1 MLRWVKPFRVGMH
14 MEPGFPSDKRTLS
27 ILFNHTIAFLL
38 YVGSAFIG
46 YELVL
51 DSSGVSLIWPPAGV
65 GIALVLMRGLSRLP
79 VIFAGAVVVY
89 LLAGGGFPGALV
101 TASGYT
107 LAAALTA
114 LTLNRFM
121 GFRVNLATLKDACA
135 FTVVAVVLLPLV
147 SALAGALTLCCLE
160 SVGTESFAV
169 LLGKHWIGDVVG
181 ILVFAPFLMLWSHG
195 TGIPWRSRSRR
206 SLEALAWLLAVLVL
220 AVPVF
225 RHWAPMDT
233 LRYPLELALFPAMVW
248 AAIRFG
254 QKGTAA
260 GILIISLIAIRELAV
275 ASGSGLS
282 QPPGFLWAFVG
293 VLALTGL
300 FLAAAWTEFRTR
312 EDALTINDERL
323 RAFVH
328 ALPDLALVFQENG
341 LCSEIFAPQKSPFRI
356 QSHKFKGQQLESIYP
371 VDLARKFRE
380 TIADVLRTGEL
391 EVVRYALSVDGEDRT
406 FEGRFAPIEAVR
418 NEPPSVILVSYD
430 LTENQVIRRDLQRR
444 DVMLKALTEAEAIL
458 LKETVFHRGIRQA
471 IQRVGRGLSLDL
483 VQIYQIHAGNGG
495 GAYMQ
500 CTHEWIRE
508 SPLDV
513 QAPSLSPEDLKA
525 VFPRWEAFLEGGEL
539 WELQFSK
546 ADERGRAFLS
556 TFGMRSMT
564 LAGLY
569 PKAGMGGVIVY
580 GSALEQAESD
590 GISHSVMRS
599 ITDSLRGYMES
610 QLDKEQFNVAK
621 EAAIAADQAKS
632 EFLAIMSHEI
642 RTPMNAIIGFSDLLR
657 QTKVTGQQ
665 AEYVDIISRSG
676 KDLLELINN
685 ILDFSK
691 LESNSVDLEE
701 TRFNLETSFIEV
713 MEMVLFRAREKGLP
727 LEFSGNDDIKAL
739 FWGDPLRLRQ
749 ILINLL
755 TNAIKFTESGFVR
768 MEVET
773 LEREPDS
780 MTFEIRVIDTGIGI
794 PAEHRAD
801 LFKAFRQV
809 DSSTTREYG
818 GTGLGLTIVQR
829 LVDKMGG
836 RISLTSTVGR
846 GSTFSVVLRLR
857 KGDGGTGSADEAT
870 CAGRIDADFARRHP
884 LNILVAED
892 DAVNARLICEV
903 LKRLGYEP
911 EVVDDGFKA
920 LAVLAELRHDLVLMD
935 MQMSRLDGLEA
946 TRRIRAGEC
955 GKAVQ
960 ALPIVALTALA
971 LEEERERIEA
981 AGVDHYLSKP
991 IRVKALMEI
1000 LEAVSGAAGKA

>member
-1 MLRWVKPFRVGMH
+1 
-14 MEPGFPSDKRTLS
+14 
-27 ILFNHTIAFLL
+27 
-38 YVGSAFIG
+38 
-46 YELVL
+46 
-51 DSSGVSLIWPPAGV
+51 
-65 GIALVLMRGLSRLP
+65 
-79 VIFAGAVVVY
+79 
-89 LLAGGGFPGALV
+89 
-101 TASGYT
+101 
-107 LAAALTA
+107 
-114 LTLNRFM
+114 
-121 GFRVNLATLKDACA
+121 
-135 FTVVAVVLLPLV
+135 
-147 SALAGALTLCCLE
+147 
-160 SVGTESFAV
+160 
-169 LLGKHWIGDVVG
+169 
-181 ILVFAPFLMLWSHG
+181 
-195 TGIPWRSRSRR
+195 
-206 SLEALAWLLAVLVL
+206 
-220 AVPVF
+220 
-225 RHWAPMDT
+225 
-233 LRYPLELALFPAMVW
+233 
-248 AAIRFG
+248 
-254 QKGTAA
+254 
-260 GILIISLIAIRELAV
+260 
-275 ASGSGLS
+275 
-282 QPPGFLWAFVG
+282 
-293 VLALTGL
+293 
-300 FLAAAWTEFRTR
+300 
-312 EDALTINDERL
+312 
-323 RAFVH
+323 
-328 ALPDLALVFQENG
+328 
-341 LCSEIFAPQKSPFRI
+341 
-356 QSHKFKGQQLESIYP
+356 
-371 VDLARKFRE
+371 
-380 TIADVLRTGEL
+380 
-391 EVVRYALSVDGEDRT
+391 
-406 FEGRFAPIEAVR
+406 
-418 NEPPSVILVSYD
+418 
-430 LTENQVIRRDLQRR
+430 
-444 DVMLKALTEAEAIL
+444 
-458 LKETVFHRGIRQA
+458 
-471 IQRVGRGLSLDL
+471 
-483 VQIYQIHAGNGG
+483 
-495 GAYMQ
+495 
-500 CTHEWIRE
+500 
-508 SPLDV
+508 
-513 QAPSLSPEDLKA
+513 
-525 VFPRWEAFLEGGEL
+525 
-539 WELQFSK
+539 
-546 ADERGRAFLS
+546 
-556 TFGMRSMT
+556 
-564 LAGLY
+564 
-569 PKAGMGGVIVY
+569 
-580 GSALEQAESD
+580 
-590 GISHSVMRS
+590 
-599 ITDSLRGYMES
+599 
-610 QLDKEQFNVAK
+610 
-621 EAAIAADQAKS
+621 
-632 EFLAIMSHEI
+632 
-642 RTPMNAIIGFSDLLR
+642 
-657 QTKVTGQQ
+657 Q

-727 LEFSGNDDIKAL
+727 LEFSGNDDIKGL

-780 MTFEIRVIDTGIGI
+780 MTFEIRVVDTGIGI

-903 LKRLGYEP
+903 LKRLGYQP

-1000 LEAVSGAAGKA
+1000 LEAVSGASGKA